1 MCTDTSRTCCP
12 SGTEIASTRAPYAL
26 VFADDRQVLE
36 YQLVQH
42 ETRRFELKLMTADEQ
57 AFSASR
63 DRAVPGLLSLLG
75 PDAVIDTSRHTDLGR
90 PERERTGKFR
100 LVASHY
106 DSNE

>member
-1 MCTDTSRTCCP
+1 M
-12 SGTEIASTRAPYAL
+12 
-26 VFADDRQVLE
+26 FADDRQVLE

-42 ETRRFELKLMTADEQ
+42 EPRRFELKLMTADEQ

-63 DRAVPGLLSLLG
+63 DRAVRGLLSLLG
-75 PDAVIDTSRHTDLGR
+75 QDAVIDASRHTDLGR

-100 LVASHY
+100 LVASHH